1 MVGDL
6 KQENT
11 RSIFLMMAA
20 SLVISA
26 FLQLE
31 SSSLSGLIDVLVVGS
46 GGLVLSVIL
55 VLLANLLPQSI
66 KHKLVFTRYKNELPG
81 CRVDQLCQ
89 KDSRIEYDVVSQRW
103 PEVFAEDID
112 KATRNSR
119 WYQQIYKRVKGS
131 QEVLQAHRSFLLY
144 RDACSGLLLI
154 LLITI
159 GWALLGSSE
168 FIGEIKPV
176 VFLIQAALTI
186 LSLVAARIAGN
197 RFVIN
202 AVAAAE

>member
-1 MVGDL
+1 MAADL

-11 RSIFLMMAA
+11 RGVFLLMAA

-31 SSSLSGLIDVLVVGS
+31 SSSLTGLVDILLVGG
-46 GGLVLSVIL
+46 GGLLLSALL
-55 VLLANLLPQSI
+55 VMLANLLPQSF

-89 KDSRIEYDVVSQRW
+89 KGSRIEYELVSQRW
-103 PEVFAEDID
+103 PEVFAENVDEN
-112 KATRNSR
+112 TRNSR
-119 WYQQIYKRVKGS
+119 WYQQVYMSVKNS

-144 RDACSGLLLI
+144 RDSFSGLLLI
-154 LLITI
+154 LVMTI

-168 FIGEIKPV
+168 LIGEIKPV
-176 VFLIQAALTI
+176 VFLIQAALTV
-186 LSLVAARIAGN
+186 LTLLAARIAGN
-197 RFVIN
+197 RFVTN

>member
-1 MVGDL
+1 M
-6 KQENT
+6 
-11 RSIFLMMAA
+11 
-20 SLVISA
+20 
-26 FLQLE
+26 
-31 SSSLSGLIDVLVVGS
+31 
-46 GGLVLSVIL
+46 
-55 VLLANLLPQSI
+55 
-66 KHKLVFTRYKNELPG
+66 
-81 CRVDQLCQ
+81 
-89 KDSRIEYDVVSQRW
+89 
-103 PEVFAEDID
+103 
-112 KATRNSR
+112 
-119 WYQQIYKRVKGS
+119 
-131 QEVLQAHRSFLLY
+131 LQAHRSFLLY